1 MKAIY
6 SMRNTIF
13 ILAVLPFFLLLN
25 GCADLQPADYS
36 DIPFTDFPKNEEDI
50 KSLVLSCYYP
60 LRPNWFNGIHAR
72 NERGVMVINDATTE
86 VLGNDELWF
95 TKRFIEMDYHP
106 ETTDVTWFYYG
117 NGTYDD
123 GGFANKISRCTLV
136 MDQIENSS
144 LREELKEKYM
154 AEVRCAR
161 AFLSYILY
169 DMYGP
174 LVVAPLEVLKKPLRE
189 EPLPRLSREEMVKVI
204 EDDLFY
210 AAEKLPMPDKT
221 EYGKFS
227 RGLARMLLI
236 RLYLHEA
243 AADNAYYAKVETLC
257 RELMKPEYGY
267 QLQSDYVKM
276 FESGGQGLTNKEN
289 IWAIPV
295 TADSPAGEGNDWH
308 MFVLPT
314 DFNQEG
320 MKGGYGV
327 ALSTWWFYDRFEEKD
342 VRKTYLLKEYTNN
355 KGTLITR
362 TSEKPLLGPI
372 PMKFGYDPGVA
383 GVGKSTID
391 IIIYRYA
398 DVYLSLAEAIA
409 MKEGHA
415 TQEAVDLMNTIRTRA
430 KLPAKQLSDFAT
442 LESFID
448 QILTE
453 RSHEFWCE
461 NGQYRADL
469 IRHNKLMKRAK
480 ELTNTAYAGKEKEL
494 FPLPKI
500 VIVDGKGKVQQNSGY

>member
-86 VLGNDELWF
+86 VLGNDQLWF

-189 EPLPRLSREEMVKVI
+189 EPLPRLSREEMVKFI
-204 EDDLFY
+204 ENDLLY
-210 AAEKLPMPDKT
+210 AAQKLPMPDKT

-227 RGLARMLLI
+227 CGLARMLLI

-243 AADNAYYAKVETLC
+243 ATDKVYYAKVETLC

-276 FESGGQGLTNKEN
+276 FELGGQGLANKEI

-320 MKGGYGV
+320 MKSGFGV

-342 VRKTYLLKEYTNN
+342 VRKTYLLKEYTNS
-355 KGTLITR
+355 KGAIITR

-372 PMKFGYDPGVA
+372 PMKFGYDPGVVGA
-383 GVGKSTID
+383 GKSTID
-391 IIIYRYA
+391 IIIYRFA

-415 TQEAVDLMNTIRTRA
+415 TQEAVDLMNAIRVRA

-469 IRHNKLMKRAK
+469 IRHNKLTKRAK
-480 ELTNTAYAGKEKEL
+480 ELTNTAYAEKEKEL

-500 VIVDGKGKVQQNSGY
+500 VIVDGKGKVQQNPGY

>member
-1 MKAIY
+1 MQYMKNAIL
-6 SMRNTIF
+6 
-13 ILAVLPFFLLLN
+13 ILIMLPFFFLFN
-25 GCADLQPADYS
+25 GCADLQSIDYS
-36 DIPFTDFPKNEEDI
+36 DIPSKDFPKNEEDI

-60 LRPNWFNGIHAR
+60 LRPNWFDGIHAR

-86 VLGNDELWF
+86 ILGNDRLWF
-95 TKRFIEMDYHP
+95 TKRFIEMDYHS
-106 ETTDVTWFYYG
+106 ETNDLTWFYYG
-117 NGTYDD
+117 NGTYDN
-123 GGFANKISRCTLV
+123 GGFANKVSRCTLV
-136 MDQIENSS
+136 MDQIENSF
-144 LREELKEKYM
+144 LKRELKEKYM

-174 LVVAPLEVLKKPLRE
+174 LVVAPIDVLKKPLQE
-189 EPLPRLSREEMVKVI
+189 DPLPRLSREEMVKFI

-227 RGLARMLLI
+227 CGLARMLLI

-243 AADNAYYAKVETLC
+243 AVDKTYYAKVEVLC

-267 QLQSDYVKM
+267 QLQNDYVKM
-276 FESGGQGLTNKEN
+276 FESGGQGLTNKEI

-295 TADSPAGEGNDWH
+295 TTDSPAGEGNDWH

-314 DFNQEG
+314 DFNQQG

-327 ALSTWWFYDRFEEKD
+327 VLSTWWFYDRFEEKD
-342 VRKTYLLKEYTNN
+342 VRKTYLLKEYTNS
-355 KGTLITR
+355 KGMLVTR
-362 TSEKPLLGPI
+362 TSEKPLSGPI
-372 PMKFGYDPGVA
+372 PMKFGYDPGVTGA
-383 GVGKSTID
+383 GKSTID

-409 MKEGHA
+409 MKEGRV
-415 TQEAVDLMNTIRTRA
+415 TQEAVDLMNAIRTRA
-430 KLPAKQLSDFAT
+430 KLPAKQFSDFAT
-442 LESFID
+442 KESFVD

-469 IRHNKLMKRAK
+469 IRYNKLVDRAK
-480 ELTNTAYAGKEKEL
+480 ELTNTAYANTDKEV

-500 VIVDGKGKVQQNSGY
+500 VIVDGKGKVQQNPGY

>member
-1 MKAIY
+1 
-6 SMRNTIF
+6 
-13 ILAVLPFFLLLN
+13 
-25 GCADLQPADYS
+25 
-36 DIPFTDFPKNEEDI
+36 
-50 KSLVLSCYYP
+50 
-60 LRPNWFNGIHAR
+60 
-72 NERGVMVINDATTE
+72 
-86 VLGNDELWF
+86 
-95 TKRFIEMDYHP
+95 
-106 ETTDVTWFYYG
+106 
-117 NGTYDD
+117 
-123 GGFANKISRCTLV
+123 
-136 MDQIENSS
+136 
-144 LREELKEKYM
+144 
-154 AEVRCAR
+154 
-161 AFLSYILY
+161 
-169 DMYGP
+169 
-174 LVVAPLEVLKKPLRE
+174 
-189 EPLPRLSREEMVKVI
+189 
-204 EDDLFY
+204 
-210 AAEKLPMPDKT
+210 
-221 EYGKFS
+221 
-227 RGLARMLLI
+227 
-236 RLYLHEA
+236 
-243 AADNAYYAKVETLC
+243 
-257 RELMKPEYGY
+257 
-267 QLQSDYVKM
+267 
-276 FESGGQGLTNKEN
+276 
-289 IWAIPV
+289 
-295 TADSPAGEGNDWH
+295 

-355 KGTLITR
+355 KGILITR

-372 PMKFGYDPGVA
+372 PMKFGYDLGVA
-383 GVGKSTID
+383 GAGKSTID

-494 FPLPKI
+494 F
-500 VIVDGKGKVQQNSGY
+500 